1 MTQNIH
7 LDSSDIAKFM
17 FIPFYHSRTQ
27 SWIGHSFL
35 QGIEVMV
42 LGFSSVDFVF
52 DVDSLSYCIMFY
64 FLLPILTCFPFPSL
78 YTCIAFVHYT
88 LCIKLVFVCFHPAC
102 LVLLCLFAGPCV
114 FPVFLICFP
123 RLYGLS
129 SIFYCVV
136 YLFFTCI
143 LDFRLQLSKCVSQG
157 MSFHASPC
165 NVSHLH
171 SHLHSEPKSA
181 TPCSNDTLTGCIR
194 LDKCHLQTAAL
205 GYQTRPT

>member
-1 MTQNIH
+1 MLIVYH
-7 LDSSDIAKFM
+7 IASCFT
-17 FIPFYHSRTQ
+17 FCFPYLPV
-27 SWIGHSFL
+27 FL
-35 QGIEVMV
+35 
-42 LGFSSVDFVF
+42 
-52 DVDSLSYCIMFY
+52 
-64 FLLPILTCFPFPSL
+64 FLLCTPVSHLFI
-78 YTCIAFVHYT
+78 T
-88 LCIKLVFVCFHPAC
+88 LCVFKLVFVCFHPAC